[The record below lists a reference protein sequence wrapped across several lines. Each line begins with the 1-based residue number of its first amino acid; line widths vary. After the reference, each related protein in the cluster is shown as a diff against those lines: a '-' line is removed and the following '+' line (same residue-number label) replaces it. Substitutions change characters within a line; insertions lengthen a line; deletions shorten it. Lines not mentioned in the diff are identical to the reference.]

1 LAGGYSVHA
10 ETAIK
15 AHERERLEKLVRYM
29 ARPAISDERVIIEGP
44 ESIRIKLKSAWA
56 DGTHSLLFTPSEFLE
71 RLVALIPAP
80 KFHTTRYHGVLA
92 SRSPHRRYLPDKPK
106 RVIEAEQDPASP
118 SESSPDKVKKTG
130 RRRRIPWAQLLKR
143 TFKIDVLKC
152 DKCGGRMKLVAVV
165 FDPPTI
171 ATTLRALGLPVR
183 APPIAPARSRS
194 LLDSCHDWTGADV
207 DYGWPD

>member
-1 LAGGYSVHA
+1 
-10 ETAIK
+10 
-15 AHERERLEKLVRYM
+15 M
-29 ARPAISDERVIIEGP
+29 AQPSISDERVIIEGP

-80 KFHTTRYHGVLA
+80 KFHTTRYYGVLA

-106 RVIEAEQDPASP
+106 RIIEAEQDPASP
-118 SESSPDKVKKTG
+118 SEISLDKVKKTG
-130 RRRRIPWAQLLKR
+130 SRKRIAWAQLLKR

-183 APPIAPARSRS
+183 APPIAPARSRQ
-194 LLDSCHDWTGADV
+194 LLDCSNSNDWTGVDV